1 MKATHALLVLSDVQW
16 KHTMSKFPDCL
27 LLGAR
32 YEHVTGTLDTCGPG
46 SAIIPVSPSSPLDE
60 TKPLVA
66 GELFCGG
73 FSGWTHAIHEL
84 MLQNMNIE
92 HAFALDRDATCCQLY
107 MKTHAPNILAWDPI
121 GCVEAVAAAPQ
132 FGDRPSVS
140 LAANVHHRPVVD
152 DLHW

>member
-66 GELFCGG
+66 GELFCGV
-73 FSGWTHAIHEL
+73 L
-84 MLQNMNIE
+84 R
-92 HAFALDRDATCCQLY
+92 LDSCY
-107 MKTHAPNILAWDPI
+107 P
-121 GCVEAVAAAPQ
+121 
-132 FGDRPSVS
+132 
-140 LAANVHHRPVVD
+140 
-152 DLHW
+152 